1 MQVIS
6 RNSKDHEHMHG
17 IRRRH
22 EGQVEQPGEALQ
34 IARTAVRLE
43 YNNCPKQNLP
53 YPINYCDILIRNGSP
68 SLQFN
73 PNFFEIKRIST

>member
-17 IRRRH
+17 MKRRH

-34 IARTAVRLE
+34 IA
-43 YNNCPKQNLP
+43 
-53 YPINYCDILIRNGSP
+53 P

-73 PNFFEIKRIST
+73 PNFFK